1 MSRPATNGTTPERN
15 GTQRQLQEPEQ
26 PTTFQ
31 GLPTVQQNQYAI
43 SVLTADSSANAL
55 STIQKQIVSAIHV
68 HGLASLPTLH
78 NIVDTLFIVTAH
90 SPTALESGD
99 LLVTDQSSNRIMLVR
114 EGQSRPYLD
123 VSSWCNAHLWDTAT
137 NSDRSRLYVS
147 MSGMRGPTA
156 NHIGVAGTAAVL
168 EIDTT
173 TGNLLRAFTAYDA
186 VSGLPYQDRMLDLAG
201 LVVTPDDKRVLVCDF
216 NNWQGN
222 GKVIAI
228 DLGSGDIS
236 ILTDGLD
243 QPSTLSVDGPDHVL
257 VANTR
262 QPHGKASGG
271 QIIRVNIHTGEKE
284 EIAEITGVD
293 ASLIGVVRLPDGSFA
308 GTMSEGTQEKCV
320 VVHVDSQGNHRTIW
334 HPQPGFLGSG
344 ISSDG
349 SSLWVAET
357 LRSRVYQL
365 NFDGSI
371 KQHFQVY
378 DGIDQNNLEFMFRG
392 FDTLESV
399 KVVA

>member
-1 MSRPATNGTTPERN
+1 MSTLAAQSATSGQNGTE
-15 GTQRQLQEPEQ
+15 RQLEASEQ
-26 PTTFQ
+26 PTLFQ
-31 GLPTVQQNQYAI
+31 GLPTVQQNHYSI
-43 SVLTADSSANAL
+43 SVLTADSSESAL
-55 STIQKQIVSAIHV
+55 ATIQKQIVSAIHV
-68 HGLASLPTLH
+68 HGLKHLPTLH

-90 SPTALESGD
+90 GPTALERGD
-99 LLVTDQSSNRIMLVR
+99 LLVTDQASNRIMLLR
-114 EGQSRPYLD
+114 NGQSRPYLD

-137 NSDRSRLYVS
+137 NADRSRVYVS

-156 NHIGVAGTAAVL
+156 NHIGVAGSAAVL
-168 EIDTT
+168 EIDAQ

-201 LVVTPDDKRVLVCDF
+201 LVVTPDNQKVLVCDF

-228 DLGSGDIS
+228 DLNSGDIS

-243 QPSTLSVDGPDHVL
+243 QPSTLSIDGPDHVL

-284 EIAEITGVD
+284 EIAEISGVD

-320 VVHVDSQGNHRTIW
+320 VFHLDSTGKHRNIW

-344 ISSDG
+344 ISTDG

-357 LRSRVYQL
+357 LRSRVYEL
-365 NFDGSI
+365 NFDGTI
-371 KQHFQVY
+371 KQHVQVY
-378 DGIDQNNLEFMFRG
+378 DGIDEENLEFMFRG